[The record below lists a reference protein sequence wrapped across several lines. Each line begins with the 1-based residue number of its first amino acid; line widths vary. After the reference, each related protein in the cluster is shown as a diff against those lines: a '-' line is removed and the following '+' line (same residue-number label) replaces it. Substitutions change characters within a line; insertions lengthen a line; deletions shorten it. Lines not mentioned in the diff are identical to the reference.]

1 MRAGALSLAAG
12 QYLPGTSPVHA
23 RDARFKLLAC
33 LAFLVVVFAV
43 RRWEGLALLGA
54 GLLAALLLL
63 RAPVGYLWR
72 GLRPL
77 IALLFLTFVLQLF
90 GYPGTPLFGVG
101 PFAVTREGLA
111 AGAFFTSRLVLLL
124 VAGLLLTLSTPPV
137 ALTDSIE
144 WLIGPLRRLRVPT
157 AEIALMMS
165 IALRFVPTL
174 LRELDG
180 LLMAQRARG
189 ADLTVRDPRRMAQAL
204 LPVAV
209 PLFVSSFRHADDLA
223 QAMTS
228 RCYRGGI
235 GRTRYRELH
244 FGAGDLFGA
253 LVVVAWLGAA
263 VAVGR

>member
-12 QYLPGTSPVHA
+12 QYLPGTSPVHM

-54 GLLAALLLL
+54 GLLGILVLL
-63 RAPVGYLWR
+63 RAPAGYLWR

-77 IALLFLTFVLQLF
+77 AALLLLTFVLQLF

-101 PFAVTREGLA
+101 PFIVTHEGLA
-111 AGAFFTSRLVLLL
+111 AGAFFTTRLVLLL
-124 VAGLLLTLSTPPV
+124 LVGLILTLSTPPV
-137 ALTDSIE
+137 ALTDGIE

-174 LRELDG
+174 LRELDD
-180 LLMAQRARG
+180 LVKAQRARG
-189 ADLTVRDPRRMAQAL
+189 ADLTVRDPRRMVQAL

-244 FGAGDLFGA
+244 FGFGDLFA
-253 LVVVAWLGAA
+253 AVLVVAWLGAA